1 MQAATGAGLVSCML
15 VRCKTLNSQLWM
27 EPAMFDK
34 HKPSKVSEPRM
45 VEPELTPRTSAPPAP
60 PFAAAGKAAVI
71 GPGIIIDGD
80 ISGSENLVI
89 EGKVRGRVQ
98 LASHEVT
105 VGPTGEVSAD
115 ITAKLIRIAGKV
127 KGDLS
132 GKEKVII
139 VSTGNVHGN
148 VVAPRVL
155 LEDGAVFKG
164 SIDMDPREPA
174 AQPSAQ
180 PAARAAAPAST
191 AASAA
196 VKPGAP
202 SEQNAASSASG
213 KAPDLALKSG

>member
-1 MQAATGAGLVSCML
+1 
-15 VRCKTLNSQLWM
+15 
-27 EPAMFDK
+27 MFDK
-34 HKPSKVSEPRM
+34 HKANKTSEPRM
-45 VEPELTPRTSAPPAP
+45 VEPELAARTGPSGSP

-71 GPGIIIDGD
+71 GPGIVIDGD

-89 EGKVRGRVQ
+89 EGKVKGRIH

-105 VGPTGEVSAD
+105 VGQSGEVNAD
-115 ITAKLIRIAGKV
+115 ISAKVIRVAGKV

-139 VSTGNVHGN
+139 SSTGNVHGN
-148 VVAPRVL
+148 IVAPRML

-174 AQPSAQ
+174 SQASAH
-180 PAARAAAPAST
+180 PAARPAAQSSAPAATNSGAT
-191 AASAA
+191 SAA
-196 VKPGAP
+196 TKAGSSPEP
-202 SEQNAASSASG
+202 NTTPNPAS

>member
-1 MQAATGAGLVSCML
+1 
-15 VRCKTLNSQLWM
+15 
-27 EPAMFDK
+27 MFDK
-34 HKPSKVSEPRM
+34 IRGNKPIEPRM
-45 VEPELTPRTSAPPAP
+45 AEPELTARTSPPVSP

-71 GPGIIIDGD
+71 GPGIVIDGD

-89 EGKVRGRVQ
+89 EGKVRGRIH

-105 VGPTGEVSAD
+105 VGQSGEVNAD
-115 ITAKLIRIAGKV
+115 ISAKVIRVAGKI

-139 VSTGNVHGN
+139 SSTGNVHGN
-148 VVAPRVL
+148 IVAPRML

-174 AQPSAQ
+174 SQ
-180 PAARAAAPAST
+180 PAAQAPAQPVSRPAAQTAVST
-191 AASAA
+191 AAAA
-196 VKPGAP
+196 TATSSGVKAGAS
-202 SEQNAASSASG
+202 SESNAASSTSG

>member
-1 MQAATGAGLVSCML
+1 
-15 VRCKTLNSQLWM
+15 M
-27 EPAMFDK
+27 EFAMFDK
-34 HKPSKVSEPRM
+34 IKGNKPTEPRM
-45 VEPELTPRTSAPPAP
+45 IEPELAARTSPSGSP

-71 GPGIIIDGD
+71 GPGIVIDGD

-89 EGKVRGRVQ
+89 EGKVRGHIH

-105 VGPTGEVSAD
+105 VGQSGEVNAD
-115 ITAKLIRIAGKV
+115 ISAKVIRVAGKI

-139 VSTGNVHGN
+139 SSTGNVHGN
-148 VVAPRVL
+148 IVAPRML

-174 AQPSAQ
+174 SQPAAQAPAQ
-180 PAARAAAPAST
+180 PASRPVAQTAVPTASVAT
-191 AASAA
+191 ATSTGAKAGAS
-196 VKPGAP
+196 PE
-202 SEQNAASSASG
+202 SNSASSTSG